1 MKKLLLFSILT
12 FVLFISAVNTTIAA
26 NSASYSGTPFTFTTG
41 IAVSPNPSPTYSGT
55 LATSNQFVLT
65 SGSLPSGLSLNTAT
79 GVISGTPT
87 ATYSGSVIITVNFKT
102 GLPAS
107 IPITVNITVNLN
119 PKPVISYTSPQS
131 YTQNVAITSLSPTN
145 VGSAATSYSASSLPA
160 GLSIDP
166 VTGIISGTP
175 TTVSSATAYTITATN
190 AAGSG
195 TFSLTITV
203 NPVAPS
209 ITYSPASYTFT
220 VNTPAATSSA
230 TNTGGAAATWTS
242 SPTLPAGLAFATDS
256 SGTIFGT
263 PTTLSS
269 ATNYTI
275 TATNGSGSSSFVI
288 TITVAN
294 ISAYDWTGAVSTD
307 WTVSGNW
314 KYGGSATSF
323 YPGQNATSG
332 SNTNIVRFGVTSNP
346 SKLPALSSTLPNSIA
361 SIEIGTSAGNNF
373 TLTLGSGTTGA
384 TLPITGNF
392 TLDAGS
398 EKGTLLGTSTSL
410 LSIGG
415 DFYIGS
421 GATFNNGNSSTNSCP
436 ITIYGNFTNYSS
448 KVSGFGTALLT
459 FNSGGV
465 NGSYKLKSYKSTT
478 FNNVLFTGSGGVAL
492 IQKLTGG
499 AGIFYLSSTGTMTF
513 SGNTKLNVTSGKL
526 TLLSDATSS
535 ATITAIPS
543 GCQINGTVNVQRY
556 ISDDRGWRFLSSP
569 VYTSTDSYGNYIY
582 SIKYLQNSI
591 YISGPTGALTGFD
604 WAGNSSL
611 FLYREDNIP
620 DYGSFGDTNFRSIT
634 GLLTDPYYQVGLESG
649 NFSIPVA
656 NGYQVFIRCDRA
668 LITDIAT
675 AKLATTHTA
684 VTLTASGTINQQAVT
699 FKSWH
704 SPTSSNLS
712 YSNQDAGLLG
722 FNLVGNPYPSAID
735 WDKLNNTNGDISGT
749 NVSISIYS
757 YNAANKNYAVY
768 QSGTGGTGPNGGS
781 NIIGSGQGFFVVAT
795 SANATLTFNESAKT
809 STTYTGVAS
818 GVNILSKQPITA
830 AVLSLMR
837 LKIALDS
844 VNTDETMI
852 LFDKN
857 AKSAFDRNEDARY
870 LAGGGK
876 VSLSS
881 LSQDSVAIAINHL
894 PLKSGQPV
902 RLNVNSSVSGTFML
916 SLEDLRGIPKM
927 YDIWLKDNFAG
938 DSVNLRITN
947 TYSFTI
953 DRSNP
958 ATFGKN
964 RFAIIVKQDTAY
976 AYKLLS
982 FNAARVGNSSHV
994 ETHWTTANEENY
1006 TNFTVERSTD
1016 GGNTFTVVGG
1026 LWGTGAGAYS
1036 LVDKDAVTGTNLYR
1050 LKSEDINN
1058 TVTYSNIATVVI
1070 SENGN
1075 NNADKIHL
1083 YPNPTSSIVNM
1094 DVLDKTNGNISY
1106 KITVSNSTGFIV
1118 KQVTSSQPNWQAD
1131 VSALLPGTYLIR
1143 VINSKTQDFIGE
1155 SKLIKL

>member
-1 MKKLLLFSILT
+1 MKKLLFFSILI
-12 FVLFISAVNTTIAA
+12 FALVISAFKTAYAGHSIDITAYAATPTISYSTPQLYTQNAVIA
-26 NSASYSGTPFTFTTG
+26 SLIPTVTGGTAASYS
-41 IAVSPNPSPTYSGT
+41 VSP
-55 LATSNQFVLT
+55 
-65 SGSLPSGLSLNTAT
+65 
-79 GVISGTPT
+79 
-87 ATYSGSVIITVNFKT
+87 
-102 GLPAS
+102 
-107 IPITVNITVNLN
+107 
-119 PKPVISYTSPQS
+119 
-131 YTQNVAITSLSPTN
+131 
-145 VGSAATSYSASSLPA
+145 SLPA
-160 GLSIDP
+160 GLSIDLT
-166 VTGIISGTP
+166 TGIISGTP
-175 TTVSSATAYTITATN
+175 TTASSATTYAITASNAQGQKGNTFSLTIAVNPASSVISYSPAIFALSQNTYGTTVTPTNTGGTVLSWSSSPALPTGLTFSADTSGTIAGTPTVLQSGQLYTITATS
-190 AAGSG
+190 ASGSNSFIIMISVS
-195 TFSLTITV
+195 T
-203 NPVAPS
+203 
-209 ITYSPASYTFT
+209 
-220 VNTPAATSSA
+220 TSS
-230 TNTGGAAATWTS
+230 
-242 SPTLPAGLAFATDS
+242 LAF
-256 SGTIFGT
+256 
-263 PTTLSS
+263 
-269 ATNYTI
+269 
-275 TATNGSGSSSFVI
+275 
-288 TITVAN
+288 
-294 ISAYDWTGAVSTD
+294 DWTGKGSD
-307 WTVSGNW
+307 QNWTTLGNW
-314 KYGGSATSF
+314 NYNGVAATATTG
-323 YPGQNATSG
+323 YPGQFATSG
-332 SNTNIVRFGVTSNP
+332 SNTNIVRFGVANGAVTNSFTKSP
-346 SKLPALSSTLPNSIA
+346 TLPSSTTLNSIA
-361 SIEIGTSAGNNF
+361 SIEVGVNAPSGF
-373 TLTLGSGTTGA
+373 TLTLAAGE
-384 TLPITGNF
+384 TLPVTGNF
-392 TLDAGS
+392 TLDAASSGGV
-398 EKGTLLGTSTSL
+398 KATLAGTSTSL

-415 DFYIGS
+415 DYYAS
-421 GATFNNGNSSTNSCP
+421 SNSTFTNSGCP

-448 KVSGFGTALLT
+448 KVSSFGTALLT
-459 FNSGGV
+459 FNSG

-478 FNNVLFTGSGGVAL
+478 FNNVMFTGSGVAL

-499 AGIFYLSSTGTMTF
+499 AGIFYISSTGTMAF
-513 SGNTKLNVTSGKL
+513 SGNTMLNVTSGKL

-535 ATITAIPS
+535 ATVTAIPS
-543 GCQINGTVNVQRY
+543 TCHINGTVGVQRY

-569 VYTSTDSYGNYIY
+569 VNTGTTDANGNKIY
-582 SIKYLQNSI
+582 SLNYLKNST
-591 YISGPTGALTGFD
+591 YVSGPTGALAGFD

-620 DYGSFGDTNFRSIT
+620 DYGSFGNTNFRSIT

-649 NFSIPVA
+649 NFSIPIA

-668 LITDIAT
+668 LITDLAT
-675 AKLATTHTA
+675 AKLASTHTA

-704 SPTSSNLS
+704 SPASSNLS

-837 LKIALDS
+837 LKMALDS

-947 TYSFTI
+947 THSFTI

-1036 LVDKDAVTGTNLYR
+1036 LVDKDAATGTNLYR